1 MPQDDDAVKM
11 QILIDDLSVL
21 AFHEKKI
28 LHSYVYLLI
37 LNVTHVLSLS
47 TFFGLFSSG
56 LQS

>member
-28 LHSYVYLLI
+28 LHSYVC
-37 LNVTHVLSLS
+37 VPVDP
-47 TFFGLFSSG
+47 
-56 LQS
+56 